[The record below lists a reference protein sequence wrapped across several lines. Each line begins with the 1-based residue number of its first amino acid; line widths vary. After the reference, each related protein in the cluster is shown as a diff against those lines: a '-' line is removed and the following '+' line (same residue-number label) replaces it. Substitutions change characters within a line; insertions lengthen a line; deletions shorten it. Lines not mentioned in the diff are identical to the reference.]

1 MPSVPLS
8 ERCQVGEEREIR
20 RFNQGEGEP
29 RGQDLE
35 PCPKASLDLR
45 RSSVLPGRSS
55 FLPTPRATG

>member
-8 ERCQVGEEREIR
+8 ERCQVSEEREIR
-20 RFNQGEGEP
+20 LFNQGEREP

-35 PCPKASLDLR
+35 PRPKASLDLS

-55 FLPTPRATG
+55 FLPTPQATG